1 MLSVSGSEIKFS
13 LMSFNIAHGR
23 GLSLYQGFHSS
34 NGIRKN
40 LERIAAIIRK
50 HSPDIVAFQ
59 EIDQSSHWNRHIDL
73 LKHIQEETEYP
84 FSEHGIHNTRFGR
97 KALCYGNAFLSKHPI
112 SNCHATPFGEKRI
125 GEKGFMEAK
134 VHIGQATFEI
144 INLHL
149 DFRSRRNRI
158 AQIDPILERIATLTS
173 SNESIPPP
181 LICGDF
187 NTGSRRFSD
196 AVRQFLIRAAKH
208 AHYTYHPQNKRTFPA
223 HFPSRGL
230 DFILA
235 PKPFTVRKASVI
247 KSLASDHLPVLAEL
261 RLPVPESLSDGKSQI
276 IEV

>member
-1 MLSVSGSEIKFS
+1 MLSVSRSEIKFS

-40 LERIAAIIRK
+40 LERIAAIIK
-50 HSPDIVAFQ
+50 KYSPDVVAFQ

-84 FSEHGIHNTRFGR
+84 YSEHGIHNTRFGR
-97 KALCYGNAFLSKHPI
+97 KALCYGNAFLSKHPM
-112 SNCHATPFGEKRI
+112 SNCRVTPFGEKRI
-125 GEKGFMEAK
+125 GEKGFMEVSIQFDK
-134 VHIGQATFEI
+134 TPLEI

-149 DFRSRRNRI
+149 DFRSRRNRM
-158 AQIDPILERIATLTS
+158 AQIDPILERIGTLTKS
-173 SNESIPPP
+173 STPFPP

-187 NTGSRRFSD
+187 NTGSKRFSD
-196 AVRQFLIRAAKH
+196 AVRQFLIRSAEH

-230 DFILA
+230 DFILV
-235 PKPFTVRKASVI
+235 PKPFAVRTANAI
-247 KSLASDHLPVLAEL
+247 KSFASDHLPVFAEL
-261 RLPVPESLSDGKSQI
+261 TAPTSSATSVNGPDTSRD
-276 IEV
+276 